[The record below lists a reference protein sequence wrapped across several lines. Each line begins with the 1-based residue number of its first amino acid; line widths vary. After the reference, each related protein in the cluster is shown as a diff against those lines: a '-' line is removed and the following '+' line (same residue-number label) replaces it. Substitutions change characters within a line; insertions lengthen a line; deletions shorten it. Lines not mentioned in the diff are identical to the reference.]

1 MMVMMLLAQPERL
14 SGTKYSVL
22 SDIWSFGVSLVEM
35 AIGRFP
41 IPKPNDQ
48 DIDEEM
54 KLPAAGSIPPRPKS
68 DGGSIEADKNVPIF
82 AMLVHVVEDVRNNYN
97 KLSHQPF
104 MDNLCLPIKA
114 PPRLPSKYFSAD
126 LCNLVEQWWVQLC
139 TFYI

>member
-1 MMVMMLLAQPERL
+1 M
-14 SGTKYSVL
+14 L

-54 KLPAAGSIPPRPKS
+54 KLPPAGSIPPRPKS

-82 AMLVHVVEDVRNNYN
+82 AMLVHVVEDVRDIYIINYHIN
-97 KLSHQPF
+97 
-104 MDNLCLPIKA
+104 
-114 PPRLPSKYFSAD
+114 
-126 LCNLVEQWWVQLC
+126 QLW
-139 TFYI
+139 IISVNQI